1 MDKQQE
7 SDNITDNIT
16 DNIMDDKKENT
27 DDKNLMN
34 YSFEDLD
41 LNDDLL
47 RGIYSYGF
55 EKPSKIQY
63 KSIPFIK
70 SGKDI
75 IAQSQSGTGKTG
87 AFSIGILNNIDTK
100 IKKTQYIVLTPTHE
114 LAKQIYS
121 VIENLGARMDI
132 TMCKVIGKT
141 NINESIIEL
150 KRDPQIIVATPGRLF
165 DMINKKHIFTDN
177 VKTLVLD
184 EADEMLSSGFMEILY
199 EIIKCMPKTCQMCL
213 FSATMPKEI
222 LDLTENFMNN
232 PERLLIN
239 REELTLEGIK
249 QFYID
254 LKQYNWKFDVLY
266 DIYDTINITQSI
278 IYVNS
283 KNILNNLYDRLS
295 KDNYP
300 VSYIHGD
307 MQTFER
313 EKNLNDFKNGITRI
327 MLSTDLLSRGIDIQ
341 QLSLVINFDLPR
353 NKETYIHRIGR
364 SGRYGRKGTAINFV
378 TSEDLAHMKEIED
391 FYNTKIEE
399 MPQNLADYL

>member
-1 MDKQQE
+1 MSEGEDKSIIE
-7 SDNITDNIT
+7 
-16 DNIMDDKKENT
+16 
-27 DDKNLMN
+27 

-41 LNDDLL
+41 INDDLL

-63 KSIPFIK
+63 KSLPIFD
-70 SGKDI
+70 SGKDM

-87 AFSIGILNNIDTK
+87 AFSIGILNNIDIK
-100 IKKTQYIVLTPTHE
+100 MKKTQYIVLTPTHE
-114 LAKQIYS
+114 LAKQIYN
-121 VIENLGARMDI
+121 VIENLGAKIDI
-132 TMCKVIGKT
+132 SICKVIGKT
-141 NINESIIEL
+141 NINDSIREL
-150 KRDPQIIVATPGRLF
+150 SRDPQIIVATPGRLF
-165 DMINKKHIFTDN
+165 DMISKKHIFTDN
-177 VKTLVLD
+177 IKTLIID
-184 EADEMLSSGFMEILY
+184 EADEMLSSGFMEVLQN
-199 EIIKCMPKTCQMCL
+199 IIRCIPKTSQMCL

-222 LDLTENFMNN
+222 IDLTENFMNN
-232 PERLLIN
+232 PEKLLIN
-239 REELTLEGIK
+239 RDELTLEGIK

-266 DIYDTINITQSI
+266 DIYETINVTQSI

-283 KNILNNLYDRLS
+283 KNVLNNLYDRLS
-295 KDNYP
+295 RDEFP

-307 MQTFER
+307 MQTSER
-313 EKNLNDFKNGITRI
+313 EKNLNDFKNGTTRI

-378 TSEDLAHMKEIED
+378 TSEDIDHMNEIQK
-391 FYNTKIEE
+391 FYNTKIDE

>member
-1 MDKQQE
+1 MSEEKSLTE
-7 SDNITDNIT
+7 
-16 DNIMDDKKENT
+16 
-27 DDKNLMN
+27 
-34 YSFEDLD
+34 YSFEDLNI
-41 LNDDLL
+41 NDDLL

-55 EKPSKIQY
+55 EKPSNIQY
-63 KSIPFIK
+63 KSLPIFD
-70 SGKDI
+70 SGKDM

-87 AFSIGILNNIDTK
+87 AFSIGVLNNIDSTL
-100 IKKTQYIVLTPTHE
+100 KKTQYIILTPTHE

-132 TMCKVIGKT
+132 SICKVIGKT
-141 NINESIIEL
+141 NINDSIREL
-150 KRDPQIIVATPGRLF
+150 QRDPQIIIATPGRLF
-165 DMINKKHIFTDN
+165 DMINKRHIFTDN
-177 VKTLVLD
+177 IKTLVID
-184 EADEMLSSGFMEILY
+184 EADEMLSIGFMEVLQN
-199 EIIKCMPKTCQMCL
+199 IIRCIPKTCQMCL
-213 FSATMPKEI
+213 FSATMPQEI
-222 LDLTENFMNN
+222 VDLTENFMNN
-232 PERLLIN
+232 PEKLLIN
-239 REELTLEGIK
+239 KDELTLEGIK

-266 DIYDTINITQSI
+266 DIYETINVTQSI

-283 KNILNNLYDRLS
+283 KNVLNNLYDRLS
-295 KDNYP
+295 RDEFP

-307 MQTFER
+307 MHSNER

-378 TSEDLAHMKEIED
+378 TSEDIEHMREIQK
-391 FYNTKIEE
+391 FYNTKIDE

>member
-1 MDKQQE
+1 MSEGKDKSIIE
-7 SDNITDNIT
+7 
-16 DNIMDDKKENT
+16 
-27 DDKNLMN
+27 

-41 LNDDLL
+41 INDDLL

-63 KSIPFIK
+63 KSLPIFD
-70 SGKDI
+70 SGKDM

-87 AFSIGILNNIDTK
+87 AFSIGILNNLDIK
-100 IKKTQYIVLTPTHE
+100 MKKTQYIVLTPTHE

-132 TMCKVIGKT
+132 SICKVIGKT
-141 NINESIIEL
+141 NINDSIKEL
-150 KRDPQIIVATPGRLF
+150 SRDPQIIVATPGRLF
-165 DMINKKHIFTDN
+165 DMISKKHIFTDN
-177 VKTLVLD
+177 IKTLIID
-184 EADEMLSSGFMEILY
+184 EADEMLSSGFMEVLQN
-199 EIIKCMPKTCQMCL
+199 IIRCIPTTSQMCL

-222 LDLTENFMNN
+222 IDLTENFMNN
-232 PERLLIN
+232 PEKLLIN
-239 REELTLEGIK
+239 RDELTLEGIK

-266 DIYDTINITQSI
+266 DIYETINVTQSI

-283 KNILNNLYDRLS
+283 KNVLNNLYDRLS
-295 KDNYP
+295 RDEFP

-307 MQTFER
+307 MQTSER
-313 EKNLNDFKNGITRI
+313 EKNLNDFKNGTTRI

-378 TSEDLAHMKEIED
+378 TSEDIDHMNEIQK
-391 FYNTKIEE
+391 FYNTKIDE

>member
-1 MDKQQE
+1 MSEGEDKSIVE
-7 SDNITDNIT
+7 
-16 DNIMDDKKENT
+16 
-27 DDKNLMN
+27 

-41 LNDDLL
+41 INDDLL

-63 KSIPFIK
+63 KSLPIFG
-70 SGKDI
+70 SGKDM

-87 AFSIGILNNIDTK
+87 AFSIGILNNIDIK
-100 IKKTQYIVLTPTHE
+100 MKKTQYIVLTPTHE

-121 VIENLGARMDI
+121 VVENLGARMDI
-132 TMCKVIGKT
+132 SICKVIGKT
-141 NINESIIEL
+141 NINDSIREL
-150 KRDPQIIVATPGRLF
+150 SRDPQIIVATPGRLF
-165 DMINKKHIFTDN
+165 DMISKKHIFTDN
-177 VKTLVLD
+177 IKTLIID
-184 EADEMLSSGFMEILY
+184 EADEMLSSGFMEVLQN
-199 EIIKCMPKTCQMCL
+199 IIRCIPTTSQMCL

-222 LDLTENFMNN
+222 IDLTENFMNN
-232 PERLLIN
+232 PEKLLIN
-239 REELTLEGIK
+239 KDELTLEGIK

-266 DIYDTINITQSI
+266 DIYETINVTQSI

-283 KNILNNLYDRLS
+283 KNVLNNLYDRLS
-295 KDNYP
+295 RDEFP

-307 MQTFER
+307 MQTSER
-313 EKNLNDFKNGITRI
+313 EKNLNDFKNGTTRI

-378 TSEDLAHMKEIED
+378 TSEDIDHMNEIQK
-391 FYNTKIEE
+391 FYNTKIDE